1 MDKLEKLLY
10 RKEST
15 IRLMN
20 IWSKGIK
27 MYSEYIKECN
37 IILKNKK
44 SSKLQKIQSEKDIHE
59 AEIPLKH
66 YITSF
71 KQAKMEYENY
81 IIPEIEKLVRYA
93 ASQ

>member
-37 IILKNKK
+37 VVLKNKK
-44 SSKLQKIQSEKDIHE
+44 
-59 AEIPLKH
+59 AVR
-66 YITSF
+66 F
-71 KQAKMEYENY
+71 KKYNVKRKY
-81 IIPEIEKLVRYA
+81 TKRNCL
-93 ASQ
+93 